1 MPMART
7 QTLVQLTEELVSLLD
22 ERAGRVKRSRSDLI
36 REAIERYLASDLEA
50 EIDRRIVEGYGR
62 IPQTADEEAWA
73 QRAAREAVREE
84 PW

>member
-1 MPMART
+1 MART

-50 EIDRRIVEGYGR
+50 EIDRRIVEGYSR
-62 IPQTADEEAWA
+62 VPQTPDEEAWA
-73 QRAAREAVREE
+73 QRAAWEGVREE